1 LEKRGKWHLAIPQVF
16 MVAKPIH
23 NKKHFSKS
31 ESGCALL
38 WKNGKNAIYRF
49 LRFLW
54 SQSQYI
60 IKSTFQKVRAFVLC
74 FGKMGK
80 TPFTDSSGFYGRKA
94 NT

>member
-1 LEKRGKWHLAIPQVF
+1 LEKWEKRHLQIPQVF

-23 NKKHFSKS
+23 NKNHFPKS
-31 ESGCALL
+31 ESGCAAL

-60 IKSTFQKVRAFVLC
+60 IKITFQKARAVVR
-74 FGKMGK
+74 
-80 TPFTDSSGFYGRKA
+80 
-94 NT
+94 